1 MATFRKKRYRSKNT
15 RINARTYRIKRR
27 GKKSLV
33 RRVYRGGVNQNQKF
47 WVTEIF
53 HPRNLKHLM
62 KK

>member
-33 RRVYRGGVNQNQKF
+33 RRVYRGG
-47 WVTEIF
+47 E
-53 HPRNLKHLM
+53 
-62 KK
+62 